1 LKLIIAQSAGVKFN
15 GRPVKFSDFMP
26 RYDRPKL
33 SGEEQLMQEAAA
45 AIAAQKAKP
54 NG

>member
-1 LKLIIAQSAGVKFN
+1 LKLIIAQSAGVKIS

-26 RYDRPKL
+26 RYDKPKL
-33 SGEEQLMQEAAA
+33 SGEDQLMLEAAA
-45 AIAAQKAKP
+45 AIAAQKVNQ